1 MPALLFSK
9 PPKVDVARGDPLEAE
24 AAAVVV
30 PVRRK
35 DGKPLIEGIA
45 AKADKLAGGILT
57 SAVESGDF
65 SAKACE
71 TLKGYHGGRVIVF
84 VGLGDASEKSKLL
97 DDIRGAYA
105 KAVSLLL
112 DKVES
117 AVVIVESS
125 DGLEAREAVVGALLG
140 SYKFDYFKTKDN
152 KKRKLSKL
160 SFTVSES
167 VLEEALAIAEGV
179 YLARDL
185 ANAPPHEVSPPRLAD
200 KVQKLFSQL
209 KNVNVEVFDYN
220 RLVEEGFGGIVAV
233 GKGSKEKP
241 VLIIVRYSGA
251 EGDPIALVGKTMVFD
266 SGGINLKPSQ
276 ALFEMRSDK
285 AGGSAVLGALWT
297 AARLGL
303 KVNVIALIPAA
314 INVPSGESYLPSD
327 VIKMW
332 DGTTVEV
339 TNTDAEGRL
348 TLADAIAYAAKA
360 LKAREI
366 VDVATLTGAAA
377 VALGPL
383 IAAIFTRSQE
393 LLEEFRRAAEVTGE
407 KVWPLPLEDSYKAA
421 LEKKAPLADIANAAM
436 RYGGA
441 ISAALFLEHF
451 NHGKPHVH
459 LDIAGPG
466 IGLGGEVVSQPA
478 YWPSGIAPGWG
489 VRLLYE
495 YLKAKAGK

>member
-1 MPALLFSK
+1 VYALLYTK
-9 PPKVDVARGDPLEAE
+9 PPKVEVARGDPFEAE
-24 AAAVVV
+24 APAVIV
-30 PVRRK
+30 PVKRK
-35 DGKPLIEGIA
+35 DGKPLIEGVA
-45 AKADKLAGGILT
+45 AKADKLTGGIL
-57 SAVESGDF
+57 SGAAESGDF
-65 SAKACE
+65 TAKAGE
-71 TLKGYHGGRVIVF
+71 TLKGYHNGRIVVF
-84 VGLGDASEKSKLL
+84 VGLGDASEPSKILEDL
-97 DDIRGAYA
+97 RSAYA
-105 KAVSLLL
+105 KAVSSLL
-112 DKVES
+112 DRVES
-117 AVVIVESS
+117 AVVIVEPPE
-125 DGLEAREAVVGALLG
+125 GVEAREAVVGALLG
-140 SYKFDYFKTKDN
+140 AYKFDYFKTSES

-160 SFTVSES
+160 SFTASES
-167 VLEEALAIAEGV
+167 VIEEALAIAEGV

-185 ANAPPHEVSPPRLAD
+185 ANAPPHEVSPPKLAE
-200 KVQKLFSQL
+200 KIQRLFSQL
-209 KNVNVEVFDYN
+209 KNVTIEAFDYDK
-220 RLVEEGFGGIVAV
+220 LVEEGFGGIVAV

-251 EGDPIALVGKTMVFD
+251 KGEPIALVGKTMVFD

-303 KVNVIALIPAA
+303 KVNVVALIPAA

-383 IAAIFTRSQE
+383 IAAIFTRNEE
-393 LLEEFRRAAEVTGE
+393 LLEAFKKAAEVTGE
-407 KVWPLPLEDSYKAA
+407 KVWPLPLEDAYKAA
-421 LEKKAPLADIANAAM
+421 LEEKAPLADVANAAM

-441 ISAALFLEHF
+441 ISAALFLERF
-451 NHGKPHVH
+451 NHGKPHAH

-466 IGLGGEVVSQPA
+466 IGLGGETVSQPA
-478 YWPSGIAPGWG
+478 YWPSGLAPGWG
-489 VRLLYE
+489 VRLLFE
-495 YLKAKAGK
+495 YLKAKAER